1 MAIYIILFAV
11 AVILGLILLKKDP
24 TPVKKTVYVA
34 VMFVL
39 LYFVSVFRYGMG
51 NDYFSYIRIFNEISS
66 TGWDGVFS
74 GKYEPLFALL
84 TKLIAC
90 VTQSP
95 EVMYAIYAVLILV
108 PVAFAIRKYSDN
120 VWLSV
125 AVYLCFTFFYTSLS
139 FIRQSLA
146 VSVIILAYGFMKR
159 RKIVPVLILGIIAV
173 LFHYTAAVFIPFYL
187 LSLIKPTKK
196 YLIIYGSVSVG
207 ALAACLI
214 MKAAGANPLHLL
226 AQVVSAVAGKDY
238 TSYIG
243 TIWFETGFG
252 IHYLIMPAV
261 LLAVV
266 MTAYFCGWKERP
278 EADMLLQLTL
288 INTSVWSFII
298 YAFIIE
304 RFSMFIF
311 IFSLFTIPSIT
322 SYFNEKA
329 QKAENKVVVDKT
341 MPGYSKKKAEDKK
354 DNAFLITVGITVG
367 MFVYNCFGFALNFHG
382 VCPYMT
388 LFPEVESAI
397 DGYNT
402 PEKNID
408 NLYTNADIYTY
419 LIQLKKSGCGYA
431 IVSTTDSYPGFTP
444 AILRA
449 ADYAGTGLRAEYESP
464 SDSYSEVSASGAKV
478 ERSGSTAKVTDA
490 FGNTVEIPADRLC
503 FVLFDENGEIFDG
516 TQFAVDEVKRK
527 AEKLE
532 IVSAEP
538 VKAE

>member
-51 NDYFSYIRIFNEISS
+51 NDYFSYIRIFGEISA
-66 TGWDGVFS
+66 TGWDGILT

-84 TKLIAC
+84 TKLITC
-90 VTQSP
+90 VTQSS
-95 EVMYAIYAVLILV
+95 EVMYAIYAALILA

-125 AVYLCFTFFYTSLS
+125 TVYLCFTFFYTSLS

-159 RKIVPVLILGIIAV
+159 RKIVPVLILGVIAV

-207 ALAACLI
+207 ALITCLI
-214 MKAAGANPLHLL
+214 MKAAGANPLDLL
-226 AQVVSAVAGKDY
+226 AQLVSAVAGKDY

-252 IHYLIMPAV
+252 VHYLIMPLV

-288 INTSVWSFII
+288 INTSIWSFIV

-329 QKAENKVVVDKT
+329 QKAESKVTVDKT
-341 MPGYSKKKAEDKK
+341 MPGYSKKKAEDKR

-367 MFVYNCFGFALNFHG
+367 MFVYNCFGMALNFHG

-388 LFPEVESAI
+388 IFPEIEDAI

-402 PEKNID
+402 PEKNVE

-419 LIQLKKSGCGYA
+419 LIQLKNSGCGYA
-431 IVSTTDSYPGFTP
+431 IISTTDNYSGFTP

-449 ADYAGTGLRAEYESP
+449 ADYAGTGLRAEYEAP
-464 SDSYSEVSASGAKV
+464 AKYYSEKTVSGANI
-478 ERSGSTAKVTDA
+478 EHGDDTAKVTDA
-490 FGNTVEIPADRLC
+490 FGNTVEIPAERLC
-503 FVLFDENGEIFDG
+503 FVLFDENGEMFDG
-516 TQFAVDEVKRK
+516 TQFVVNEVKRK
-527 AEKLE
+527 AEKLK
-532 IVSAEP
+532 IVSATSE
-538 VKAE
+538 